1 MDKII
6 NTIAEELNIKPNQV
20 ESTVKLIDEGNT
32 IPFIA
37 RYRKEVTGGLSDE
50 ILRDLGER
58 LTYLRNLEKR
68 KEEIIK
74 SIDEQGKL
82 TDEILQAV
90 AIAKILSEVEDIYRP
105 YKQKKKTRAT
115 VAKAKGL
122 EPLAKIIIEQK
133 EVKPIEEVAKE
144 YVNIDKLSDEDKKN
158 KDKVVATVEDAIQG
172 ALDIIAEDISDN
184 AKYRKEIKRIC
195 YREGQVVTRASK
207 PEEKSNYEMY
217 YEYQEAIKFIPSHR
231 ILAINRGEK
240 EEFLKIKLEKPEEK
254 ILKYIEKDIIKNTT
268 QFTEMLKTTIED
280 SFKRLI
286 EPSVDREIRS
296 DLTEKAEE
304 KAIKVFG
311 KNSKQL
317 LLGAPIKGK
326 TVMGFDPAYR
336 TGCKIAII
344 DETGKLLDYTTV
356 YPTEPQNDVV
366 GARRELLKLIEK
378 DKVDMIAIGN
388 GTASRESE
396 MFVAD
401 MIKDTKRDVHYVI
414 VSEAGA
420 SVYSASKLATEEY
433 PDINVSIRGAISI
446 ARRLQDPLAEL
457 VKIDPKA
464 IGVGQYQHD
473 VNQKKLAESLTGVVE
488 DSVNKVGVD
497 VNTATPSLLSYV
509 SGINNTIAKNIV
521 KYRDENGKLKNRKQ
535 LLKVPKLGKV
545 AFEQCAGFL
554 RILDG
559 DNPLE
564 ITAVHPESYEVA
576 EKLLNEIGFDK
587 KDLKDKEKL
596 EAIQNKLKTVDI
608 AKTSTDLNVGEMT
621 LTDIIE
627 ELSKPGR
634 DPRED
639 MPKPILRS
647 DVLKLEDLKEGMV
660 LTGTVRNV
668 IDFGAFVDI
677 GVKHDGL
684 VHISEMSEK
693 FIKNPSDIVSVGDVV
708 KVKVIKIDKE
718 SQKVGL
724 SMKV

>member
-1 MDKII
+1 MKKIEQI
-6 NTIAEELNIKPNQV
+6 IAEELNIKVQQV
-20 ESTVKLIDEGNT
+20 ENTIKLIDEGNT

-50 ILRDLGER
+50 VLRTFGER
-58 LTYLRNLEKR
+58 LNYLRNLEKR
-68 KEEIIK
+68 KEEVTN
-74 SIDEQGKL
+74 SIEEQGKL
-82 TDEILQAV
+82 TEEIVKDLEN
-90 AIAKILSEVEDIYRP
+90 AITLAEVEDIYRP

-122 EPLAKIIIEQK
+122 EPLAEIILAQEETKNLQEIAAEYISEEK
-133 EVKPIEEVAKE
+133 EVK
-144 YVNIDKLSDEDKKN
+144 
-158 KDKVVATVEDAIQG
+158 TVEEAIQG
-172 ALDIIAEDISDN
+172 ALDIIAEMISDN
-184 AKYRKEIKRIC
+184 PEYRKLIKQIV
-195 YREGQVVTRASK
+195 YSKGIIKTTATK
-207 PEEKSNYEMY
+207 PEEKSAYEMY
-217 YEYQEAIKFIPSHR
+217 YDYSENVNKIPSHR

-240 EEFLKIKLEKPEEK
+240 EEFLKVKIEKEEDKILEK
-254 ILKYIEKDIIKNTT
+254 IEKDIIKVEN
-268 QFTEMLKTTIED
+268 QFTQYLKDTIQD

-304 KAIKVFG
+304 QAIKVFG
-311 KNSKQL
+311 KNAKQL
-317 LLGAPIKGK
+317 LLGAPIKGI

-344 DETGKLLDYTTV
+344 DETGKVLDITTV
-356 YPTEPQNDVV
+356 YPTEPQNDIE
-366 GARRELLKLIEK
+366 GAEKELVRLINK
-378 DKVDMIAIGN
+378 DHVDMIAIGN

-396 MFVAD
+396 MFVSE
-401 MIKDTKRDVHYVI
+401 MIKKCDHEVLYTI

-446 ARRLQDPLAEL
+446 ARRLQDPLAEF
-457 VKIDPKA
+457 VKIDPKS

-473 VNQKKLAESLTGVVE
+473 VNQKKLEESLAGVVE

-509 SGINNTIAKNIV
+509 SGINKTIAKNIV
-521 KYRDENGKLKNRKQ
+521 KYRDENGKLKERKE

-545 AFEQCAGFL
+545 AFEQCAGFI
-554 RILDG
+554 RIPEG
-559 DNPLE
+559 INPLE
-564 ITAVHPESYEVA
+564 NTAVHPESYEIA
-576 EKLLNEIGFDK
+576 EELLKTLGYVTG
-587 KDLKDKEKL
+587 DLKDKDKL
-596 EAIQNKLKTVDI
+596 VEIRKKLSEIKLVET
-608 AKTSTDLNVGEMT
+608 AKTLNVGELT
-621 LTDIIE
+621 LKDIID

-639 MPKPILRS
+639 MPKPILRQ
-647 DVLKLEDLKEGMV
+647 DVLKFEDLREGMI

-693 FIKNPSDIVSVGDVV
+693 FVKNPSDIVSVGDIV
-708 KVKVIKIDKE
+708 KVKVIGIDNDR
-718 SQKVGL
+718 QKVKL
-724 SMKV
+724 SMKIG

>member
-6 NTIAEELNIKPNQV
+6 QTIANELQVKFTQV
-20 ESTVKLIDEGNT
+20 ENAVKLIDEGNT

-50 ILRDLGER
+50 QLRILGER
-58 LTYLRNLEKR
+58 LNYLRNLEQR
-68 KEEIIK
+68 KQEIIK
-74 SIDEQGKL
+74 SIEEQGKL
-82 TDEILQAV
+82 TDEIVKQTE
-90 AIAKILSEVEDIYRP
+90 IATTLAEVEDIYRP

-122 EPLAKIIIEQK
+122 EPLAEIIKEQK
-133 EVKPIEEVAKE
+133 ETKDIYEIAKE
-144 YVNIDKLSDEDKKN
+144 YINIENLSEEDKKN
-158 KDKVVATVEDAIQG
+158 KDKVVADEEAAIAG
-172 ALDIIAEDISDN
+172 ALDIIAEEISDN
-184 AKYRKEIKRIC
+184 AEFRKKIKKIC
-195 YREGQVVTRASK
+195 YREGLISTKAAK
-207 PEEKSNYEMY
+207 EEEKSNYEMY
-217 YEYQEAIKFIPSHR
+217 YDYSEVVSRIPSHR

-240 EEFLKIKLEKPEEK
+240 EEFLKVKIDKNEEK
-254 ILKYIEKDIIKNTT
+254 ILGTIEREVIKGQT
-268 QFTEMLKTTIED
+268 QFTEMLKNTILD

-286 EPSVDREIRS
+286 EPSIDREIRS

-311 KNSKQL
+311 QNAKQL

-336 TGCKIAII
+336 TGCKIAVI
-344 DETGKLLDYTTV
+344 DETGKVLDIATV
-356 YPTEPQNDVV
+356 YPTAPQNDVE
-366 GARRELLKLIEK
+366 GAKKELLKLIEK
-378 DKVDMIAIGN
+378 DNVNMIAIGN

-396 MFVAD
+396 TFVAD
-401 MIKDTKRDVHYVI
+401 MIKEAKHKVNYVI

-473 VNQKKLAESLTGVVE
+473 VNQKRLAESLTGVVE
-488 DSVNKVGVD
+488 DAVNKVGVD

-509 SGINNTIAKNIV
+509 SGINSSIAKNIV
-521 KYRDENGKLKNRKQ
+521 KYRDENGKLKTRKE

-554 RILDG
+554 RIVDG
-559 DNPLE
+559 TNPLE
-564 ITAVHPESYEVA
+564 ITAVHPESYDAA
-576 EKLLNEIGFDK
+576 EKLLESVGFEKEDLRNKDK
-587 KDLKDKEKL
+587 VIDLREKLKSVNIAKESKDLDIGELTLKD
-596 EAIQNKLKTVDI
+596 IVD
-608 AKTSTDLNVGEMT
+608 
-621 LTDIIE
+621 

-634 DPRED
+634 DPRDE
-639 MPKPILRS
+639 MPKPILRQ
-647 DVLKLEDLKEGMV
+647 DVLKFEDLKEGMI
-660 LTGTVRNV
+660 LPGTVRNV

-677 GVKHDGL
+677 GVKYDGL
-684 VHISEMSEK
+684 VHISEMSDK
-693 FIKNPSDIVSVGDVV
+693 YIKNPSELVSVGDIV
-708 KVKVIKIDKE
+708 KVKVIKIDME
-718 SQKVGL
+718 RHKVGL
-724 SMKV
+724 SMKI